1 MKLQITSR
9 EIPQGRIYETNILGT
24 TLTLSRALVE
34 KLKAEGNLKRVITA
48 ADDWIITAQTKERN
62 GRTYTNLYLTCLKP
76 KTDAAPAASA
86 GAGGD
91 LPF

>member
-9 EIPQGRIYETNILGT
+9 EIPQGRIYETKILGT

-34 KLKAEGNLKRVITA
+34 KLKAEGKLKKEIT

-62 GRTYTNLYLTCLKP
+62 GRTYTNLYLTCPKP

-86 GAGGD
+86 GADD